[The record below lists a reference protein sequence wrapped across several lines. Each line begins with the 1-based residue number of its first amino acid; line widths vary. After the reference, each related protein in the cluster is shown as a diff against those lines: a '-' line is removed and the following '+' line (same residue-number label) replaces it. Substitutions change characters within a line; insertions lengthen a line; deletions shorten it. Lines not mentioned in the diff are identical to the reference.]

1 MIWSSSKWI
10 VCLVSDSPKQMTSD
24 ERMLMVMVI
33 GWARR
38 RQRTIHLL
46 VRRTTTKKKTRQ
58 NQRRRDRKK
67 MACNN
72 MDEQKHSKLSS
83 LTLVAFEW
91 ETKNA
96 RETEWEWERIKHSM
110 TLPICFGSVCDN
122 WHKVSVSSNQ
132 IKSMLLL
139 CHTQTQTN
147 ARAICSTVSW
157 SWHSVTQCNA

>member
-1 MIWSSSKWI
+1 MIALNRWLQMNECWWWWW
-10 VCLVSDSPKQMTSD
+10 LDELGDVSEQFICSFDEQQPKKNTPES
-24 ERMLMVMVI
+24 EKK
-33 GWARR
+33 
-38 RQRTIHLL
+38 RQ
-46 VRRTTTKKKTRQ
+46 
-58 NQRRRDRKK
+58 KK
-67 MACNN
+67 MACNK